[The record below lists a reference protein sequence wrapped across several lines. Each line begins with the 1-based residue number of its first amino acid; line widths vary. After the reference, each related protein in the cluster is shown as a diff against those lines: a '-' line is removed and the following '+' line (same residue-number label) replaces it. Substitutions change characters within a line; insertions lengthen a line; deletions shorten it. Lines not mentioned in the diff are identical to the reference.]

1 MPAKKAIKKATK
13 KKVVKKNLRNK
24 LMKKNKQSSNEEN
37 TEMNPSL
44 LALNPSLMS
53 SGPLASAPRG
63 ALTTS
68 PNQAANVSQLHG
80 PNSLRAQLLAKAAFG
95 PTLGYM
101 PQQYGS
107 ISTEKRVEQLRTD
120 NSTITSQI
128 ASSNATI
135 ESLKSENAKIKAE
148 LDEKK
153 KMKKEAQKQL
163 DKTQNEVDKLD
174 DEVNEA
180 ERVEMKNQR
189 LKEKS
194 QIKQKR
200 LSEAKRENDIV
211 KYKTEIDTY
220 DAKIHEAEM
229 ENETLKSKYEE
240 NKAYQRMNQ
249 LKADYQNI
257 INENAS
263 LKQVMADPSFANP
276 NDKIVELQQNI
287 MKEQYQK
294 QLYDE
299 QIKKQMELNDI
310 KIKMQSIPK
319 EDLEAVTNQHAE
331 TMKQLNKDIL
341 AKQEEYL
348 PYQKAVDDYEH
359 LLKKETE
366 LNHQLLDEK
375 NKHTFLQDQ
384 ASNLESKNKGE
395 LGVNIKKTLTTLAKQ
410 RVINDSNERRIE
422 RANKVA
428 RMKED
433 DYQNQLIINDL
444 EQDLTQEQQ
453 QQIQNIVAAQSNQE
467 AQARQIELLKQQKD
481 MKSDQIRNDAVIDEL
496 KKELSPEEQELIK
509 SNATTEIKIDENK
522 KYMNSLHM
530 FRNAQAEES
539 KARAQKEYYNS
550 QEFNQSFQERAIKE
564 VEAARLQKQREEYDL
579 LMQSQKK
586 LNEMT
591 IADKITKETMSSQ
604 LGIVQQVDYI
614 VKNEL
619 KPRADA
625 INEKTKIMNEIIA
638 LKTTH
643 PIQWNAYVE
652 KNNSIPHIL
661 SCYMDVAIDE
671 LKLILTGF
679 QAVVGHPNTE

>member
-24 LMKKNKQSSNEEN
+24 LMKKKDAAHGEN
-37 TEMNPSL
+37 TEMNPAL

-53 SGPLASAPRG
+53 SS
-63 ALTTS
+63 TTS

-107 ISTEKRVEQLRTD
+107 INTEKRVEQLRTD
-120 NSTITSQI
+120 NNTMNSQI
-128 ASSNATI
+128 TNDKATI
-135 ESLKSENAKIKAE
+135 ESLKSENANMKAE
-148 LDEKK
+148 LDETKK
-153 KMKKEAQKQL
+153 IKKEAQRKN
-163 DKTQNEVDKLD
+163 DKMKNEVEMKD
-174 DEVNEA
+174 DELREA
-180 ERVEMKNQR
+180 ERVEMQNQS
-189 LKEKS
+189 LKQKS
-194 QIKQKR
+194 QIKEKR
-200 LSEAKRENDIV
+200 LSEVNRENDIV

-229 ENETLKSKYEE
+229 ENETLKSEYEK

-257 INENAS
+257 INENTS

-276 NDKIVELQQNI
+276 NEKIVELQQNI

-310 KIKMQSIPK
+310 KIKMQSVPK

-331 TMKQLNKDIL
+331 AMKQLNKDIL

-384 ASNLESKNKGE
+384 ASNLEAKNKGE

-444 EQDLTQEQQ
+444 KKELSTEEQQ
-453 QQIQNIVAAQSNQE
+453 EITKIIAAQSNQE

-481 MKSDQIRNDAVIDEL
+481 MKAVKIRNDAVVDEL

-509 SNATTEIKIDENK
+509 ANATTEVKIDENK

-550 QEFNQSFQERAIKE
+550 NEFNQSFQERAIKE

-579 LMQSQKK
+579 MVQIQKK
-586 LNEMT
+586 LNEMNIT
-591 IADKITKETMSSQ
+591 NQITKETTASQ
-604 LGIVQQVDYI
+604 LGPVKQVEYI
-614 VKNEL
+614 LDKEL
-619 KPRADA
+619 APR
-625 INEKTKIMNEIIA
+625 
-638 LKTTH
+638 
-643 PIQWNAYVE
+643 V
-652 KNNSIPHIL
+652 
-661 SCYMDVAIDE
+661 
-671 LKLILTGF
+671 
-679 QAVVGHPNTE
+679 NTFCSME

>member
-24 LMKKNKQSSNEEN
+24 LMKKKDSVHGEN

-44 LALNPSLMS
+44 LALNPSLMTS
-53 SGPLASAPRG
+53 S
-63 ALTTS
+63 TTS

-107 ISTEKRVEQLRTD
+107 ISTEKRVDQLRTD

-135 ESLKSENAKIKAE
+135 ESLKSENAKMKAE

-174 DEVNEA
+174 DEVSEA
-180 ERVEMKNQR
+180 ERIEMTNQR

-194 QIKQKR
+194 QIKEKR
-200 LSEAKRENDIV
+200 LSEVNRENDIV

-348 PYQKAVDDYEH
+348 PYQKAVDEYEH

-433 DYQNQLIINDL
+433 DYQNQLIIDDL
-444 EQDLTQEQQ
+444 KKELSTEEQQ
-453 QQIQNIVAAQSNQE
+453 EITKIIAAQSNQE

-522 KYMNSLHM
+522 KYMNSLHIY
-530 FRNAQAEES
+530 RNAQAEES

-550 QEFNQSFQERAIKE
+550 DAFNQSFQERAIKE

-619 KPRADA
+619 QPRADA
-625 INEKTKIMNEIIA
+625 INEKTKIMDQIVA
-638 LKTTH
+638 LKNTH
-643 PIQWNAYVE
+643 PVAWTAYINV
-652 KNNSIPHIL
+652 NPNIPSIL
-661 SCYMDVAIDE
+661 SGYMNAE
-671 LKLILTGF
+671 TKELILILEGF
-679 QAVVGHPNTE
+679 RKVVGNPITE